1 MPLGLGVPLVV
12 TGVLKIVY
20 DVSLFALF
28 RARPAPEEIVSVD
41 TPDPSAATVTVRF
54 RRLSWACAP

>member
-1 MPLGLGVPLVV
+1 MPGPLIAGAFLVPLGLGVPLVV

-28 RARPAPEEIVSVD
+28 RAHPAPEEIASAD
-41 TPDPSAATVTVRF
+41 TPTTGALP
-54 RRLSWACAP
+54 P